1 MEENAIDKIVG
12 GGIFKE
18 KNLKMCFIYRKSLKI
33 LMG

>member
-18 KNLKMCFIYRKSLKI
+18 KISKCVLSIGRV
-33 LMG
+33 